1 MLDRR
6 VISVQRFSGKLFLV
20 SENMIETGDQ
30 LENIS
35 KIHGEVFM
43 HLLLFLQ
50 RQEYSKWLNNHYSMN
65 GNLHYRRRQKFRIFI
80 ITGETVNTNLWTLVT
95 LQWNTFGH
103 KFVWT
108 TLTSLL
114 HLTSLTRSISFVPIL
129 SATCIIINE
138 I

>member
-6 VISVQRFSGKLFLV
+6 VMCSKIFEKLFLV

-30 LENIS
+30 LWEYIQNS
-35 KIHGEVFM
+35 WEVFV

-50 RQEYSKWLNNHYSMN
+50 RQEYSKGLDNHYSMN
-65 GNLHYRRRQKFRIFI
+65 GNLHSRRRQKFRTFV

-129 SATCIIINE
+129 SATCIIN
-138 I
+138 